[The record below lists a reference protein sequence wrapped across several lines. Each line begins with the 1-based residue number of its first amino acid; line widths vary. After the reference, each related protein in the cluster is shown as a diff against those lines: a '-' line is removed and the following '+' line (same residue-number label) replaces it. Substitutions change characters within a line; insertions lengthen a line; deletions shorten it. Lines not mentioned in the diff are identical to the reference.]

1 MLACYSR
8 EAVTIQLE
16 RCRSSTLRRNVP
28 VGRARGSVTAA
39 NLTSTHD
46 SGTSALVRLSLT
58 ALSFSVRCYQ
68 HHVRMKL
75 LSLSLAERK
84 KERGSYLYDQG
95 ACHISCIRHG
105 TDLPN
110 RDANH
115 PRGSVGRDRPDTQ
128 AGDLEQEQGQT

>member
-84 KERGSYLYDQG
+84 KERGSYLYEDRKSTRLNSS
-95 ACHISCIRHG
+95 HLVISYAVFC
-105 TDLPN
+105 LKKKK
-110 RDANH
+110 
-115 PRGSVGRDRPDTQ
+115 TQ
-128 AGDLEQEQGQT
+128 QST